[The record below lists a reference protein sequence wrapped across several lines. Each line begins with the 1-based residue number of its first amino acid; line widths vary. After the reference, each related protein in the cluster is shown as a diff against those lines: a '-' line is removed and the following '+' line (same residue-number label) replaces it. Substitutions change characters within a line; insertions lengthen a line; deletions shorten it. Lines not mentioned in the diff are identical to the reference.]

1 MTRNRKFLAGAGL
14 SFLVLA
20 ACDGS
25 DGTFG
30 NPAFQFGEV
39 FAKAFA
45 ADRNSVPVEDLRITY
60 LGVEGVNLTADPVD
74 F

>member
-1 MTRNRKFLAGAGL
+1 MTQKRKFLTGAGL
-14 SFLVLA
+14 SLLVLA

-30 NPAFQFGEV
+30 NPSFQFGEV
-39 FAKAFA
+39 FANAFNA
-45 ADRNSVPVEDLRITY
+45 GANTTPTDTLQITY
-60 LGVEGVNLTADPVD
+60 LGAEGVNLTADPVD

>member
-1 MTRNRKFLAGAGL
+1 MTRNSKFLTGAGL
-14 SFLVLA
+14 SLLVLA

-39 FAKAFA
+39 FARAFA
-45 ADRNSVPVEDLRITY
+45 ADRNSVPTEELRITY
-60 LGVEGVNLTADPVD
+60 LGVDGVNQTADPVD